1 MGNEHRYGAII
12 SETAHFLPE
21 RIVTNAE
28 IEQHVDTSD
37 EWIRER
43 TGIVERRFLTDIA
56 APDFDAEAQAGLS
69 YSTLMATIHARL
81 PDGTLITGVEVFRQ
95 LYGRVGLKSLMPL
108 TRIPGIKQGLDVAYE
123 KFAKNRLRLT
133 GRCEEEGVCQVS
145 AGEATQRLKALAGE
159 LTDQVSRY
167 RV

>member
-1 MGNEHRYGAII
+1 MSRISNEPLEVFFDGACSLCTREINMLRRLDRNDRII
-12 SETAHFLPE
+12 F
-21 RIVTNAE
+21 
-28 IEQHVDTSD
+28 
-37 EWIRER
+37 
-43 TGIVERRFLTDIA
+43 TDIA

-145 AGEATQRLKALAGE
+145 AGEATQPG
-159 LTDQVSRY
+159 
-167 RV
+167 